1 MSSAGKN
8 PPNPPRVPTK
18 SVVAGKRPASD
29 SFADDESFPKPT
41 WFQQTF
47 GGASLRQL
55 YHFCNRLSTGLKA
68 GVDPLRLLE
77 AESKAGAKGY
87 RDATKDTADKIRL
100 GYSFSEAMQLQK
112 GFFPAL
118 LIKMISA
125 GEETGQVD
133 RVLGYM
139 SDYYQ
144 DLKRTRQE
152 FVSQI
157 TGPVIQLM
165 IAILIIC
172 GMIFINQFFKAGG
185 PNEKAFDIT
194 GVGLR
199 GGTGVMIFLGTLL
212 VIGLVIGTIGL
223 GIWKNWYNCHQ
234 TLVPLIRNVPVIGP
248 VFTTTAMSRLS
259 MTLSMMLGAGVEAKR
274 SVRDAVLSTG
284 NHYYI
289 AGLPQIESGI
299 QQGKSLSESFAQPA
313 RMPDDFI
320 QTLEIG
326 ELSGADSE
334 SLERLAVQY
343 REKAQIA
350 LKQLAVAAGF
360 FIWFVISAMIITV
373 IFMVFMQY
381 LSIITGNLPK

>member
-1 MSSAGKN
+1 M
-8 PPNPPRVPTK
+8 
-18 SVVAGKRPASD
+18 
-29 SFADDESFPKPT
+29 
-41 WFQQTF
+41 F
-47 GGASLRQL
+47 GGASVGQL
-55 YHFCNRLSTGLKA
+55 YHFCSRLSTGLRA
-68 GVDPLRLLE
+68 GVDPLRLLD
-77 AESKAGAKGY
+77 AESKAGAARYK
-87 RDATKDTADKIRL
+87 DAAKDTADKIRL

-112 GFFPAL
+112 GFFPPL

-125 GEETGQVD
+125 GEESGQVD

-144 DLKRTRQE
+144 DLKRTRQD
-152 FVSQI
+152 FISQI
-157 TGPVIQLM
+157 TAPVIQLLL
-165 IAILIIC
+165 AIGIIC
-172 GMIFINQFFKAGG
+172 GMIFINGFFQAGG
-185 PNEKAFDIT
+185 PGEKPFDIT

-199 GGTGVMIFLGTLL
+199 GGKGVMIFLGILSL
-212 VIGLVIGTIGL
+212 IGLVLGTICL
-223 GIWKNWYNCHQ
+223 AIWKNWYNCHQ
-234 TLVPLIRNVPVIGP
+234 TLVPLVRKVPVIGA

-284 NHYYI
+284 NYYYI

-299 QQGKSLSESFAQPA
+299 EQGRSLSESFAEPK
-313 RMPDDFI
+313 RLPDEFI
-320 QTLEIG
+320 QTLEVG

-334 SLERLAVQY
+334 SLERLAIQY

-350 LKQLAVAAGF
+350 LKQLAIAAGF
-360 FIWFVISAMIITV
+360 LIWFMIAAMIITV

>member
-1 MSSAGKN
+1 MSRSDKN
-8 PPNPPRVPTK
+8 PPGVPPRGKQEPLPTP
-18 SVVAGKRPASD
+18 SLIQRM
-29 SFADDESFPKPT
+29 
-41 WFQQTF
+41 F
-47 GGASLRQL
+47 GGASLGQL
-55 YHFCNRLSTGLKA
+55 YHFCNRLSTGLRA
-68 GVDPLRLLE
+68 GVDPLRLLD
-77 AESKAGAKGY
+77 AESKAGATRY
-87 RDATKDTADKIRL
+87 RDAAKDTADKIRL
-100 GYSFSEAMQLQK
+100 GYTFSEAMQLQK
-112 GFFPAL
+112 GFFPPL

-125 GEETGQVD
+125 GEESGQVD

-144 DLKRTRQE
+144 DLKRTRQD

-157 TGPVIQLM
+157 TAPVIQLLL
-165 IAILIIC
+165 AILIIC
-172 GMIFINQFFKAGG
+172 GMIFINGFFQAGG
-185 PNEKAFDIT
+185 PNEKPFDIT

-199 GGTGVMIFLGTLL
+199 GINGVMIFLGILSVIVL
-212 VIGLVIGTIGL
+212 VLGTICV

-234 TLVPLIRNVPVIGP
+234 TLVPLVRNVPVIGP

-284 NHYYI
+284 NYYYI
-289 AGLPQIESGI
+289 SGLPEIESAI
-299 QQGKSLSESFAQPA
+299 QQGKSLSESFSEPN
-313 RMPDDFI
+313 RLPDEFI
-320 QTLEIG
+320 QTLEVG

-334 SLERLAVQY
+334 SLERLAIQY

-360 FIWFVISAMIITV
+360 LIWFMIAAMIITV

-381 LSIITGNLPK
+381 LAILTGNLPK

>member
-1 MSSAGKN
+1 MSSADKN
-8 PPNPPRVPTK
+8 PSQPPRVPGNRMPPKGQPTK
-18 SVVAGKRPASD
+18 STASV
-29 SFADDESFPKPT
+29 EQIPKPT
-41 WFQQTF
+41 FFQQSF
-47 GGASLRQL
+47 GGASLGQL
-55 YHFCNRLSTGLKA
+55 YHFCNRLSTGLRA
-68 GVDPLRLLE
+68 GVDPLRLLD
-77 AESKAGAKGY
+77 AESKAGASRY
-87 RDATKDTADKIRL
+87 RESTKDTADKIRL
-100 GYSFSEAMQLQK
+100 GYTFSEAMQLQK
-112 GFFPAL
+112 GFFPPL

-152 FVSQI
+152 FISQI
-157 TGPVIQLM
+157 TAPVIQLM
-165 IAILIIC
+165 LAILIIC
-172 GMIFINQFFKAGG
+172 GMIYINQFFKAGG

-199 GGTGVMIFLGTLL
+199 GGTGVLIFLGILSLITS
-212 VIGLVIGTIGL
+212 VIGVIGF

-234 TLVPLIRNVPVIGP
+234 TLVPLIRNIPVIGP

-284 NHYYI
+284 NYFYI
-289 AGLPQIESGI
+289 AGLPEIESGI
-299 QQGKSLSESFAQPA
+299 EQGKSLSESFAAPK
-313 RMPDDFI
+313 RMPDEFI
-320 QTLEIG
+320 QTLEVG

-360 FIWFVISAMIITV
+360 AIWFVISAMIITV

-381 LSIITGNLPK
+381 LSILTGNLPK